1 MSRPYKVAIF
11 TGTRA
16 DYGILRPVIQA
27 LSQSTSFI
35 VDLIPAAS
43 HFSAAAGGTL
53 SEILAD
59 DVVPVANIECLLVGD
74 SPLSTSLSTSLCTSG
89 LAYHFSH
96 NRPDLLVVLGDRTEV
111 LAAATTATIFNI
123 PIAHIHGG
131 EVTTGAIDDVVRHAV
146 TKLSH
151 IHFVAT
157 SSAQQRVLQMGENP
171 DNVILVGA
179 PGLQNVKDY
188 LSGKLR
194 SNFSV
199 PSEWTSG
206 YFVVTIHP
214 ETRSQRS
221 SLPECILDALSERPE
236 FGVMFTGTN
245 TDTTGGVIREKII
258 RFCEHHPNAI
268 LVPSLGSANYF
279 KCVESAIAVIGNS
292 SSGLIEVP
300 NLKTP
305 TINVG
310 NRQEGRDRGPSVID
324 VKCNS
329 SQIGRAIDYLVPSK
343 PRYDYANP
351 YDHGDASTLIL
362 SALQQLIPQLSTE
375 KRFHLVSHGNN
386 KL

>member
-27 LSQSTSFI
+27 LSESSKFD

-43 HFSAAAGGTL
+43 HFSTAAGGTL
-53 SEILAD
+53 GEIIAD
-59 DVVPVANIECLLVGD
+59 GVVPVANIECLLVGD

-89 LAYHFSH
+89 LAYHFTQ
-96 NRPDLLVVLGDRTEV
+96 NRPDLLIVLGDRTEV

-123 PIAHIHGG
+123 RIAHIHGG
-131 EVTTGAIDDVVRHAV
+131 EVTTGAIDDVIRHAV

-171 DNVILVGA
+171 DNVVLVGA

-188 LSGKLR
+188 LIGKLR
-194 SNFSV
+194 GNFSV
-199 PSEWTSG
+199 PLEWSNG
-206 YFVVTIHP
+206 YFLVTIHP
-214 ETRSQRS
+214 ETRRTNSI
-221 SLPECILDALSERPE
+221 LPDCVLSVLGDFHDIAIL
-236 FGVMFTGTN
+236 FTGTN
-245 TDTTGGVIREKII
+245 TDTGSKDIREKVE
-258 RFCEHHPNAI
+258 RFCESRQNAI
-268 LVPSLGSANYF
+268 LVPSLGTANYF
-279 KCVESAIAVIGNS
+279 KAVESAICVIGNS

-300 NLKTP
+300 SLNTP

-310 NRQEGRDRGPSVID
+310 SRQDGRDRGPSVMD
-324 VKCNS
+324 VPVDDEHLRTA
-329 SQIGRAIDYLVPSK
+329 IGEVLAGTHRPHYT
-343 PRYDYANP
+343 NP
-351 YDHGDASTLIL
+351 YDHGNAPGLICEALLQFLPQISTD
-362 SALQQLIPQLSTE
+362 
-375 KRFHLVSHGNN
+375 KRFYSVSFGYT